1 LKAGLILASIDPLHR
16 RVQVNKLFSTG
27 AVAQLGERRVRN
39 AKVGSS
45 ILLRST
51 KFLATPTEICT
62 GNDNFAAPASLC
74 FQMGAA
80 SICLLLKYLEASVKT
95 VCPKNVGS

>member
-1 LKAGLILASIDPLHR
+1 LKTGLILASIDPLHR
-16 RVQVNKLFSTG
+16 HVQVNKIFSTG

-51 KFLATPTEICT
+51 KFSRHLREFFL
-62 GNDNFAAPASLC
+62 NFLSISPAVPSGDVRQ
-74 FQMGAA
+74 FTSHNRPSAVINA
-80 SICLLLKYLEASVKT
+80 VWIAFS
-95 VCPKNVGS
+95 